1 MELNEVEAAPDSKV
15 DNSKEKVYTRL
26 NYFGLF
32 LLATSI
38 IVTFA
43 PAMFPSLAPNGWEVI
58 AWVGWGLAI
67 FILAMIVFL
76 ITNLFKFFS
85 KNNHEENDSST
96 GTSWLTIIKVPLLI
110 GLIVF
115 ALTFFS

>member
-1 MELNEVEAAPDSKV
+1 METESDIKVEHSGKT
-15 DNSKEKVYTRL
+15 VYTRL

-58 AWVGWGLAI
+58 AWLGWGLAI
-67 FILAMIVFL
+67 FILAMIVLL
-76 ITNLFKFFS
+76 ITNLFRFFS
-85 KNNHEENDSST
+85 KNNHDENDSST
-96 GTSWLTIIKVPLLI
+96 GISWLTIIKVPLLI